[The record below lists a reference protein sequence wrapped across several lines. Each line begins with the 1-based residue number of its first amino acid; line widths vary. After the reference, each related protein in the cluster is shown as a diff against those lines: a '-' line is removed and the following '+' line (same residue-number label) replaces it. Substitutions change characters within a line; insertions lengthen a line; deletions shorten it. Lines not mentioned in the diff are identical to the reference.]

1 MVSLLGLVSIVADLP
16 TQTASSLISAKEV
29 IVNRGGDSENEG
41 TVLAHNAVLQA
52 DNLTHTGQLR
62 AQDITMMA
70 NDTFTSTGN
79 MTAVHKHEYAINGAQ
94 VIVTSQI
101 VERDGQEKYSFLITF
116 MDLIDYNKN
125 VDGMNKVGAVLGVE
139 PIAWKVSIPIEMTKE
154 ELESTGTLRP

>member
-1 MVSLLGLVSIVADLP
+1 MYLFITSDLS
-16 TQTASSLISAKEV
+16 TKQVTE
-29 IVNRGGDSENEG
+29 
-41 TVLAHNAVLQA
+41 
-52 DNLTHTGQLR
+52 NLTQKSGG
-62 AQDITMMA
+62 IFI
-70 NDTFTSTGN
+70 NDT
-79 MTAVHKHEYAINGAQ
+79 KDHEYAINGAQ

-154 ELESTGTLRP
+154 ELESAGTLWTW